1 MRRSIYGMSLIEDI
15 GIFERESNEI
25 RMKYFIP
32 FKQSLGLSGMMP
44 HCVSFAA
51 EEYNAK

>member
-1 MRRSIYGMSLIEDI
+1 MFLVEGI

-25 RMKYFIP
+25 RMKYFVPI
-32 FKQSLGLSGMMP
+32 KQSLGLSGMMP

-51 EEYNAK
+51 EDYNAK